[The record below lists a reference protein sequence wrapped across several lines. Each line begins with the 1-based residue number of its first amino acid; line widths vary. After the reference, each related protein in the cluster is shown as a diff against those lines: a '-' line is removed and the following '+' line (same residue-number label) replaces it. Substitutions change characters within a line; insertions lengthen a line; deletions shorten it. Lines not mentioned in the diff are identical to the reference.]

1 MGKKKVKTES
11 TTKPVYDTEIKGA
24 YNNLNNAYETSKP
37 GIARVSGN
45 LMDLSD
51 NLLGRYYDGDPTI
64 DAAKG
69 FLTNTLNADSAEN
82 PYLDDMVAQT
92 NDNVRNQMQAQMG
105 SRGLTGSS
113 DYYGLISKG
122 LGQNETNLRYTDYN
136 NREQMKLQ
144 AAGMTPGVLAGEYL
158 PVAAAMQAGSQGAML
173 PSQAALAYSAGVG
186 GLLGP
191 YTNQK
196 GTQTQSG
203 GFFGDLLLSG
213 IGAAGAAASGG
224 AFCDARL
231 KENVRRIGQTDAG
244 VPLYMF
250 NYVGSDAPT
259 IGPMAQEVAAMQP
272 EALGPEVDGYMTI
285 RTGELH

>member
-1 MGKKKVKTES
+1 MGSKKTKTTS
-11 TTKPVYDTEIKGA
+11 TTKPIYDTEIKGA
-24 YNNLNNAYETSKP
+24 YNTLNKAYSDSQS
-37 GIARVSGN
+37 GIGRVSN
-45 LMDLSD
+45 NMMDLSD

-82 PYLDDMVAQT
+82 PYLDSMVAQT
-92 NDNVRNQMQAQMG
+92 NDSVRNQMQAQMG

-122 LGQNETNLRYTDYN
+122 LGQNENNLRYTDYN

-158 PVAAAMQAGSQGAML
+158 PVAAAMQAGTQGAML
-173 PSQAALAYSAGVG
+173 PNQAALAYSAGVG

-191 YTNQK
+191 YTNQT
-196 GTQTQSG
+196 GTQKQSG

-224 AFCDARL
+224 AFCDERL

-250 NYVGSDAPT
+250 NYKGSDAPA
-259 IGPMAQEVAAMQP
+259 IGPLAQEVAAMQP
-272 EALGPEVDGYMTI
+272 ETLGPEVGGYMTI